1 MQQDLDE
8 LYSLAKE
15 KIQSY
20 ENLNKNTV
28 DIIRSLIDS
37 NATGLLHNYPESC
50 PLFSNINGIYTV
62 NVSGHSP
69 FAVYCDT
76 KMAGPGWTVIQRR
89 TNGDL
94 NFYRNWT
101 QYMVGFGNL
110 SNEFFIGLD
119 KLHAITASRVH
130 ELYIQLEDF
139 SGDKRFAR
147 YDEFL
152 ISGASN
158 QYKLAKLGA
167 YSGDAGDSLKNHL
180 EQKFSTFDR
189 DNDGM
194 NNICSEKLIG
204 AWWYGGSDCAYRLL
218 K

>member
-15 KIQSY
+15 KINSH
-20 ENLNKNTV
+20 ENANEKTV
-28 DIIRSLIDS
+28 DILRRLIDS
-37 NATGLLHNYPESC
+37 NVTGLLHNYPEHC
-50 PLFSNINGIYTV
+50 PIFSHLNGIYTV
-62 NVSGHSP
+62 NVTGLLP
-69 FAVYCDT
+69 FEVYCEAQI
-76 KMAGPGWTVIQRR
+76 AGPGWTVIQRR
-89 TNGDL
+89 TNGNL

-101 QYMVGFGNL
+101 QYMVGFGDM

-119 KLHAITASRVH
+119 KLHAITASRTH

-139 SGDKRFAR
+139 SGNKRFAR

-152 ISGASN
+152 ISSESDH
-158 QYKLAKLGA
+158 YRLEKLGE

-180 EQKFSTFDR
+180 GQKFSTFDS

-194 NNICSEKLIG
+194 GGVCSEKLLG
-204 AWWYGGSDCAYRLL
+204 AWWYGGSDCAYR
-218 K
+218 